1 MATALGLISGV
12 ATPALFLSFTD
23 PQTADLIG
31 TVLLFSITA
40 AFLLGLW
47 LRLTSLMLAIFVFAT
62 SVAQNLMLADTPL
75 VEPFWRDLALVG
87 AVLLSYTGL
96 KRTEISRAAFVWRRS
111 TPRLRNDQVVV
122 VPRRVTAG
130 ATAADRAQQRART
143 TSAMQPLTRT
153 QAVSPQ
159 PALER
164 PKPRLVSATH
174 GDSDE
179 VENIF
184 AAL

>member
-1 MATALGLISGV
+1 MAIALGLISGV
-12 ATPALFLSFTD
+12 VPPALFLSFTD

-31 TVLLFSITA
+31 TVLLFSVTA
-40 AFLLGLW
+40 VFMLGLW

-62 SVAQNLMLADTPL
+62 SVAQNLVLADTPL

-122 VPRRVTAG
+122 PRRVTAG

-164 PKPRLVSATH
+164 QKPRLVSATH

>member
-12 ATPALFLSFTD
+12 APPALFLSFTD

-40 AFLLGLW
+40 AFMLGLW

-62 SVAQNLMLADTPL
+62 SVVQNLVLADTPL

-87 AVLLSYTGL
+87 AVLLNYTGL
-96 KRTEISRAAFVWRRS
+96 KQSESRPAALVWRRS

-122 VPRRVTAG
+122 PRRVTSG
-130 ATAADRAQQRART
+130 TTAADRAQERART
-143 TSAMQPLTRT
+143 TPAMQPLTSTRPAPT
-153 QAVSPQ
+153 Q
-159 PALER
+159 PAMER

-174 GDSDE
+174 GDIGE